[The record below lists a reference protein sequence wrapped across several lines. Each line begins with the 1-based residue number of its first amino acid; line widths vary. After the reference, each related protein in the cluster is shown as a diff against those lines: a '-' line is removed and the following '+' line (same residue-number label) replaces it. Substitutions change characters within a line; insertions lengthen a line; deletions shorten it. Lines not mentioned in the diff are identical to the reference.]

1 MHPAATPTA
10 PEPQPTRRRLLALT
24 APVLVALTGSVV
36 MLNPPPAWGQAA
48 GAAAAT
54 RPDDELATA
63 FERFDQAGPANHAA
77 VDDAAERFARLSAAR
92 PADPVLRA
100 YAGASTSMRATTTLL
115 PWRKMTYAE
124 DGLALIDKALAQLTP
139 AHDAPAHQG
148 VPASLETRFVAA
160 STFLGLPGMFNRN
173 ERGAKLLGEVVRSP
187 LLDASPLSFRASVW
201 MTAGNEAAKAKR
213 ADEAR
218 QWWQKVAGSGAP
230 QADKAQARIKAL

>member
-1 MHPAATPTA
+1 MHPAATPIA
-10 PEPQPTRRRLLALT
+10 PEPRPSRRRLLALT

-63 FERFDQAGPANHAA
+63 FDRFDQAGPANHAA

-115 PWRKMTYAE
+115 PWRKMTFAE
-124 DGLALIDKALAQLTP
+124 DGLALIDKALAQLAR
-139 AHDAPAHQG
+139 AHDQPLHRG
-148 VPASLETRFVAA
+148 VPAVLETRFVAA
-160 STFLGLPGMFNRN
+160 STFLGLPSMFNRAN
-173 ERGAKLLGEVVRSP
+173 AA
-187 LLDASPLSFRASVW
+187 ASSWTRCWPARCWTARRCPSAPWCGCAPPAWPRTTGSRPVPASGTNGWWPATRRRPRPRA
-201 MTAGNEAAKAKR
+201 TG
-213 ADEAR
+213 
-218 QWWQKVAGSGAP
+218 
-230 QADKAQARIKAL
+230 